1 MPTTAVI
8 LIVVMFVVMDSI
20 IVWALVSSAVSQI
33 RSITDKYPAMPVR
46 EPYVRREFSSLRMG
60 LSKFDNSVHITIDR
74 DYLHVDPA
82 AILRWMRVPAM
93 SVPRSVFRIPDGAPR
108 GFLVKGMEV
117 QIGTARVWI
126 PAWCIDELR
135 K

>member
-1 MPTTAVI
+1 MPTIAVI

-20 IVWALVSSAVSQI
+20 IVWALVSSAISQI
-33 RSITDKYPAMPVR
+33 RSVTDKYPAMPVR

-93 SVPRSVFRIPDGAPR
+93 SVPRTGVSIPDGQPR
-108 GFLVKGMEV
+108 GFVVKGMEV